1 MKRLL
6 AMLAAVFILAG
17 PALAAVDFPKEYA
30 AIDAALLNS
39 PKLSAEDLADAKRYR
54 VNSEKYYKAG
64 AKNAATIELQKAAQL
79 LGISVA
85 F

>member
-6 AMLAAVFILAG
+6 AVLAAVFILAG

-30 AIDAALLNS
+30 AIDAALAR
-39 PKLSAEDLADAKRYR
+39 PTALSTEDLADAKKYR
-54 VNSEKYYKAG
+54 LSSEKYYKAG
-64 AKNAATIELQKAAQL
+64 AKNAATIQLQKAAQL